1 MDGERGGTAE
11 SRAYELIAAR
21 GAGVRRVGELPDEN
35 PGFLHRGHRQV
46 GAMLRASM
54 DAGHTGPALSPTA
67 RAAPRPMPTP
77 TTTPTP
83 SPTTAPISTA
93 HWTRV
98 TLLGWLLGVPLIA
111 LMATAGEMLKIE
123 SAQFLVGAGM
133 GLGVGWMQG
142 SALRATLGGAWRWA
156 IATMLVLA
164 IPFAFFDVAKLR
176 AWDIGYSLQW
186 AVTVGGLLVGM
197 VQAQLLATRLRG
209 TTAWI
214 PATFAGYALSVAVT
228 NGVDAFSRSL
238 SVGNGVKL
246 AMFLGGVVL
255 GGVVLG
261 LTTGWAVGRLR
272 AVDA

>member
-1 MDGERGGTAE
+1 
-11 SRAYELIAAR
+11 
-21 GAGVRRVGELPDEN
+21 
-35 PGFLHRGHRQV
+35 
-46 GAMLRASM
+46 
-54 DAGHTGPALSPTA
+54 
-67 RAAPRPMPTP
+67 MP
-77 TTTPTP
+77 TPTP
-83 SPTTAPISTA
+83 SPTKAPLSLA
-93 HWTRV
+93 RWTRV

-142 SALRATLGGAWRWA
+142 RALRESLGGPWRWA

-186 AVTVGGLLVGM
+186 AVTVGGLLVGV
-197 VQAQLLATRLRG
+197 VQAQLLSMRFRG
-209 TTAWI
+209 TTPWI

-246 AMFLGGVVL
+246 AMFLSGVVL

-261 LTTGWAVGRLR
+261 VTTGLAIRQMR
-272 AVDA
+272 AMGS

>member
-1 MDGERGGTAE
+1 M
-11 SRAYELIAAR
+11 
-21 GAGVRRVGELPDEN
+21 
-35 PGFLHRGHRQV
+35 
-46 GAMLRASM
+46 
-54 DAGHTGPALSPTA
+54 
-67 RAAPRPMPTP
+67 
-77 TTTPTP
+77 
-83 SPTTAPISTA
+83 
-93 HWTRV
+93 
-98 TLLGWLLGVPLIA
+98 LGWLLGVPLIA

-142 SALRATLGGAWRWA
+142 RALRPTLGGAWRWA
-156 IATMLVLA
+156 SATMLVLA

-176 AWDIGYSLQW
+176 EWDIGYSLQW

-197 VQAQLLATRLRG
+197 AQAQLLATRFRG
-209 TTAWI
+209 TMAWI

-238 SVGNGVKL
+238 SVGNGMKL

-261 LTTGWAVGRLR
+261 LTTGWAMGRLR